1 LRAIY
6 AVTIYP
12 TGIVDMTQKQMEKSF
27 TYFPSESTVVTT
39 ARFCN
44 EQMHNSKLLSVL
56 YVYTEMPTWVN
67 KNMGG
72 KVFKKG
78 RNFGIPKSM

>member
-1 LRAIY
+1 MKLPICPDICPGL
-6 AVTIYP
+6 V
-12 TGIVDMTQKQMEKSF
+12 QHW
-27 TYFPSESTVVTT
+27 TVSCDEV
-39 ARFCN
+39 
-44 EQMHNSKLLSVL
+44 SVS
-56 YVYTEMPTWVN
+56 EMPTWVN